1 MPDPKTGEL
10 RGNRNLKR
18 LQRISQTKQDE
29 EVQRCLELG
38 LEAADSINDRTISLF
53 SRGHQ
58 PAFAGIN
65 TFLKMPFC
73 EDIRK
78 VGDFEAAFVGVPFDT
93 GTTYRPGTRFGP
105 QAVRRI
111 SAIYDGYSV
120 DGGVDIFE
128 ELDICDAGD
137 VFVIP
142 GNIEKSFDQVSKAIS
157 HIYTSG
163 AFPVICGGD
172 HSLGYPNVRG
182 IAPQIEGNVGIIH
195 FDRHIDMQDMDMDE
209 RMHTTPWFWT
219 SNNHESVEV
228 HGSHRAH
235 SHMHDVGLSNCPPK
249 NLVQIGIGGWYGSR
263 PGSEVANERGSSV
276 MTMKDVEE
284 LGVHKA
290 AEMALELAWKDA
302 ETVYLSFDID
312 SIDPGFAP
320 GTGTPEPG
328 GFLPREALEMVR
340 LIAREGLCGMEV
352 VEVSPPY
359 DVNDNTS
366 QLACRVILDVL
377 GTMVVEGKIG
387 HRDKVMTPDV

>member
-18 LQRISQTKQDE
+18 LRRISQTKQDE
-29 EVQRCLELG
+29 EIKRNLELG
-38 LEAADSINDRTISLF
+38 LEAAASINDRSISLF

-65 TFLKMPFC
+65 TFLKMPYC
-73 EDIRK
+73 EDIRN
-78 VGDFEAAFVGVPFDT
+78 VGDYEAAFVGVPFDT

-111 SAIYDGYSV
+111 SAVYDGYSV
-120 DGGVDIFE
+120 DGGVDLFE

-142 GNIEKSFDQVSKAIS
+142 GNIEKTFDQVSKAIS
-157 HIYTSG
+157 HNYTSG

-182 IAPQIEGNVGIIH
+182 IAPHIEGNVGIIH

-219 SNNHESVEV
+219 SNAHESVDV
-228 HGSHRAH
+228 HGTHRDH
-235 SHMHDVGLSNCPPK
+235 SHMHDIGLDNCPPK

-263 PGSEVANERGSSV
+263 PGSEVANERGTSV

-284 LGVHKA
+284 LGVQKA

-302 ETVYLSFDID
+302 VAVYLSFDID

-366 QLACRVILDVL
+366 QLACRVMLDVL
-377 GTMVVEGKIG
+377 GTMVVEGKLG
-387 HRDKVMTPDV
+387 HRDRVMAAED